1 MYFVNA
7 GGFFKWKFSVQPFVI
22 ILMNR
27 VTLISWLSHPDF
39 HRTLADMEEMQK
51 EAEKVFQRPL
61 DLLTRNSI
69 ERSQNPYK
77 RQNILDNPVVL
88 YEKDALLP
96 L

>member
-1 MYFVNA
+1 M
-7 GGFFKWKFSVQPFVI
+7 
-22 ILMNR
+22 
-27 VTLISWLSHPDF
+27 ISWLSHPDF